1 MKKTLLFL
9 TFLFNFSLY
18 AQGTCAT
25 ALTVVSGS
33 TYNTGVINGTHI
45 GGCYTGTVPT
55 NGIWYTFTTTA
66 AGFMRINTNI
76 PSNPTTG
83 DSRISV
89 FTGTCSSLVCVAAND
104 DVSTTNYLSD
114 LEFTTTANTTY
125 YIQFDNRWGLDA
137 NNLNFEFNHVNADC
151 SIVSTFPYSKGITNW
166 KPEFACYTISNALL
180 TSRTWGWN
188 NVNDINGD
196 TVPDQIIN
204 IFPPAT
210 AEVKDDWLFSKGIT
224 LTQGVTYEISSKF
237 NTFNLNSA
245 DLFPSDNLE
254 IFVVDA
260 PTPSATFSQSIYV
273 NNSFAPGTTTVG
285 SLYATAYNGNGT
297 FTPTTTGTYYLA
309 FKSTSP
315 ANRTVL
321 MLFELG
327 ITESLSLDNLILNN
341 TSLFPNPATQSF
353 EISTGNQFGN
363 IQQVSVTD
371 INGRVVKSFGTNQSS
386 YDISDLNTGIYM
398 VEIRTENG
406 VETKKLIKK

>member
-9 TFLFNFSLY
+9 TLLINFSLN

-33 TYNTGVINGTHI
+33 TYNTGMINGTHI
-45 GGCYTGTVPT
+45 GGCFTGTVPT
-55 NGIWYTFTTTA
+55 NGNWYTFTTTA

-76 PSNPTTG
+76 PSNPTSG

-89 FTGTCSSLVCVAAND
+89 FTGTCGSLTCVAAND

-114 LEFTTTANTTY
+114 LEFTTIANTTY
-125 YIQFDNRWGLDA
+125 FIQFDNRWGVDA
-137 NNLNFEFNHVNADC
+137 NNLNFEFTHVNADC
-151 SIVSTFPYSKGITNW
+151 STVSSFPYSKGITDW
-166 KPEFACYTISNALL
+166 KPEFACYSINNT
-180 TSRTWGWN
+180 TSTTRTWSWN

-196 TVPDQIIN
+196 TVPDQILN

-210 AEVKDDWLFSKGIT
+210 AEAKDDWLFTKGIT
-224 LTQGVTYEISSKF
+224 LTQGVTYQISSKF
-237 NTFNLNSA
+237 NTFNLNTA
-245 DLFPSDNLE
+245 DLFPTDNLE
-254 IFVVDA
+254 IFVVDSPS
-260 PTPSATFSQSIYV
+260 PTATLSQSIYV
-273 NNSFAPGTTTVG
+273 NNAFAPGTTTVG
-285 SLYATAYNGNGT
+285 ALYSTSYNVNGS

-327 ITESLSLDNLILNN
+327 ISENLSVGDNDLNKISLY
-341 TSLFPNPATQSF
+341 PNPTSDVFSIETSNNQI
-353 EISTGNQFGN
+353 ISN
-363 IQQVSVTD
+363 VSITD
-371 INGRVVKSFGTNQSS
+371 INGRVVKTFGANQTS
-386 YDISDLNTGIYM
+386 YDISDLNTGMYL
-398 VEIRTENG
+398 VEIKSENG